1 MEEGLYEIVLN
12 KVQDF
17 LKTKD
22 IEIVSEET
30 LMKALPLVIECVE
43 SFKNKGITGSEKK
56 NLAIRVLLF
65 IVNAS
70 KIEDS
75 KKQVLQNL
83 VDGGTLDVTIDII
96 IDASKGKFEFNRK
109 NKRKLLVCLGSCLKK
124 LGSNDE
130 DEDEEPTTPVPL
142 ELKNIKIEQINLV

>member
-17 LKTKD
+17 LKTKG

-70 KIEDS
+70 KIDDS

-83 VDGGTLDVTIDII
+83 VDGGTLDTTIDII
-96 IDASKGKFEFNRK
+96 IDASKGKFELNRK
-109 NKRKLLVCLGSCLKK
+109 NKRKLFACLGSCLTN
-124 LGSNDE
+124 LGTSGDG
-130 DEDEEPTTPVPL
+130 EEPRTPTPL
-142 ELKNIKIEQINLV
+142 ELKNIKIRQTNMV

>member
-1 MEEGLYEIVLN
+1 MEVSMYEIVLN

-17 LKTKD
+17 LKTKG

-43 SFKNKGITGSEKK
+43 SIKNKGISGSEKK

-70 KIEDS
+70 KIDDS
-75 KKQVLQNL
+75 KKEVLQHL
-83 VDGGTLDVTIDII
+83 VDGGTLDTTIDII
-96 IDASKGKFEFNRK
+96 VDASKGKFEFNRK
-109 NKRKLLVCLGSCLKK
+109 NKRKLFICLGSCLKK
-124 LGSNDE
+124 MGSNG
-130 DEDEEPTTPVPL
+130 EDEEPTTPEPL
-142 ELKNIKIEQINLV
+142 ELKNIKIEQSNML